1 MVLYKPDCTS
11 NHYELPN
18 EKATPSILAIEVW
31 LVRHVGW
38 AINRIPY
45 CSSDSRA
52 WLGVGYG
59 VGRLAA
65 GLKNQRRLILDDRQ
79 LHTCTCMHASR
90 SNMSEIDNV
99 CMFAIASEHARLS
112 KRGVITCNI
121 IYCVFFFLQFF

>member
-1 MVLYKPDCTS
+1 MWGGL
-11 NHYELPN
+11 L
-18 EKATPSILAIEVW
+18 IEYRTARVTVA
-31 LVRHVGW
+31 LGL
-38 AINRIPY
+38 
-45 CSSDSRA
+45 S
-52 WLGVGYG
+52 GVGYG

-121 IYCVFFFLQFF
+121 IYCVFCFLQFF